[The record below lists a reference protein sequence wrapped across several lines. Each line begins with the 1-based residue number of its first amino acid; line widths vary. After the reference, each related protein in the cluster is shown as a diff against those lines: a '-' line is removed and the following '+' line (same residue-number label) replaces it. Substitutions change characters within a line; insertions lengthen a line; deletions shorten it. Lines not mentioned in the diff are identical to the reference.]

1 MTVADKGQPIVFL
14 DSSALTFLFHFWEAC
29 AGVNADDQ
37 LDENSNWE
45 NLSTTLQSAGVDT
58 SGLTQS
64 NSINGGMLAFEVLH
78 NHKCSHQFLTSL
90 SCRAQMHHTLLE
102 ARGMEELVRRRV
114 PRNLRMERSQMLYQA
129 VLKQEDY
136 DELRNQTEAFRN
148 TLNDDYGIEV
158 LDLDDPTRGLGITH
172 IDIWTVAQELWSHVL
187 LDMTD
192 GYAYA
197 AAICVKAD
205 VFLSSDSD
213 LRKALKHL
221 SDPGSD
227 WATTATALKQSIGLS
242 PDASL
247 PRPHTPRT
255 AANAGFSAP

>member
-1 MTVADKGQPIVFL
+1 MTVANKGQSVAFL
-14 DSSALTFLFHFWEAC
+14 DSSALTYLFHFWEAC
-29 AGVNADDQ
+29 NEANAGDQ
-37 LDENSNWE
+37 LAENSKWE
-45 NLSTTLQSAGVDT
+45 NLSATLQSAGVDT
-58 SGLTQS
+58 SGLTPS
-64 NSINGGMLAFEVLH
+64 SSINGGMHTFNVLH
-78 NHKCSHQFLTSL
+78 DHRDSHQFLTSL

-136 DELRNQTEAFRN
+136 DELRNQTEAFRES
-148 TLNDDYGIEV
+148 LNDDYGIEV

-221 SDPGSD
+221 SDPGSE
-227 WATTATALKQSIGLS
+227 WATTASALKQSIGLS
-242 PDASL
+242 PDATL

-255 AANAGFSAP
+255 ALTSGFSAP